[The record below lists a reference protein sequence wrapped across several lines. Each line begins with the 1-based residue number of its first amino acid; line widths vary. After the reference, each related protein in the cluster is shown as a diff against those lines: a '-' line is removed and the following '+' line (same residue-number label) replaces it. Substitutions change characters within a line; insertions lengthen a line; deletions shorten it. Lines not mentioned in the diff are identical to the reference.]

1 MNVPLRVKV
10 LGFELETTISQ
21 ETANKIA
28 VGLVGT
34 VASVA
39 VMAVG
44 AACRN
49 PTIVGIGGRMAVA
62 SISGAGIAVGVEELT
77 SQLQQLAGAKTA
89 APGAT
94 PDPAT

>member
-44 AACRN
+44 AA
-49 PTIVGIGGRMAVA
+49 
-62 SISGAGIAVGVEELT
+62 
-77 SQLQQLAGAKTA
+77 
-89 APGAT
+89 
-94 PDPAT
+94 